1 MGKLERTEI
10 WVLKKFLYIQIHSSI
25 IYDSP
30 NREILQVSNDRWLYN
45 IISWTQNDKYTRVV
59 AMHTFNPC
67 TWEAKAGGSVS
78 SKPVCSTKRV
88 PGLHA
93 EKQANKQDKY
103 YAILIKWIQIHRI
116 QKEKADHQRWEG
128 GGVEGKKRNYC
139 AWYIVSVLQERVLE
153 TITQRHV
160 TNVKMHA
167 LCFHWFFF
175 ETGSLIFQTLSYYA
189 AENVLKPLIPLPLL
203 PKCWHYKS
211 IPPCSALGIVMI
223 YMNLCIPNIGD

>member
-25 IYDSP
+25 IYNSP
-30 NREILQVSNDRWLYN
+30 NREILQVSTDRWLYN
-45 IISWTQNDKYTRVV
+45 IISWTQNGKYTQVV
-59 AMHTFNPC
+59 AVHTFNPC
-67 TWEAKAGGSVS
+67 MWEAKAGGSVS

-128 GGVEGKKRNYC
+128 EKEEVLCVVHSFSFTRKSSGDNYTAPC
-139 AWYIVSVLQERVLE
+139 DQCENACFVFSLVFLRQGLCISNSVL
-153 TITQRHV
+153 
-160 TNVKMHA
+160 
-167 LCFHWFFF
+167 LCSW
-175 ETGSLIFQTLSYYA
+175 EWPQTLD
-189 AENVLKPLIPLPLL
+189 PLASPT
-203 PKCWHYKS
+203 
-211 IPPCSALGIVMI
+211 
-223 YMNLCIPNIGD
+223 